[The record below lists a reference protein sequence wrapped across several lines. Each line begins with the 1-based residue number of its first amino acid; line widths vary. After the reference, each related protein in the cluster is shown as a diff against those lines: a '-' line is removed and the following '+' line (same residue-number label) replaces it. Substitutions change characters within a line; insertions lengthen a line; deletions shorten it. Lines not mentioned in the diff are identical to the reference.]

1 MNVSFADALRAVFA
15 APLSDAKKPRADLK
29 AEAPLKLAYG
39 LLPTGLTYGQLNA
52 LALAVRE
59 VAKLETTAPTSP
71 LSKPQEKAWKALQVE
86 KALPAPFRELLAAA
100 ARHVHTRFELQL
112 LYGLLVAAMEKLGTL
127 GRVSELVVQ
136 EAAKP
141 VKVERP
147 RGKLRG

>member
-1 MNVSFADALRAVFA
+1 MNTSFAAAIREVFA
-15 APLSDAKKPRADLK
+15 APLGDSKKPRADLK

-71 LSKPQEKAWKALQVE
+71 LSKPQEKAWKSLQGE

-100 ARHVHTRFELQL
+100 ARQVRTRFDLHL
-112 LYGLLVAAMEKLGTL
+112 LYGLLVAAMEKLATIA
-127 GRVSELVVQ
+127 RVSELVVQ